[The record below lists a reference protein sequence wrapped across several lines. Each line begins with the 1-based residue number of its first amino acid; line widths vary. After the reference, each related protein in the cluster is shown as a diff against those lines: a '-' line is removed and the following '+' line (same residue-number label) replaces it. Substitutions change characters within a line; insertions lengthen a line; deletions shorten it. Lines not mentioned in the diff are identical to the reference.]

1 MMFDRSLFGDISI
14 AFLLAAPTIALA
26 RPEPADM
33 HVRSHAAPIVE
44 KAADVERLSVE
55 KRADISDE

>member
-1 MMFDRSLFGDISI
+1 MFDRSLFSDIAI

-26 RPEPADM
+26 RPQPSDTEIQRA
-33 HVRSHAAPIVE
+33 SSPIVE